1 MAWKNL
7 KNAKQTTAQ
16 HFANPKNSPLTN
28 TKLIFDSYS
37 SF

>member
-28 TKLIFDSYS
+28 SKLIFDSYS

>member
-16 HFANPKNSPLTN
+16 HFANPKNSPPD
-28 TKLIFDSYS
+28 KLKTDI
-37 SF
+37 

>member
-16 HFANPKNSPLTN
+16 HFANPKNSPQQTQN
-28 TKLIFDSYS
+28 
-37 SF
+37 